1 MPIGESLDVHCEEWR
16 GVVYP
21 RDKWVI
27 SGIPDLT
34 RGEPGL
40 GVPGVRESPAC
51 LHNCILPCVGHYC
64 NRGLPPIR
72 GMLMFPGEPRWK

>member
-1 MPIGESLDVHCEEWR
+1 MQEWR

-27 SGIPDLT
+27 SILGIPDLT
-34 RGEPGL
+34 RGEPDL

-51 LHNCILPCVGHYC
+51 LYNCILPCVGHSDNC
-64 NRGLPPIR
+64 G
-72 GMLMFPGEPRWK
+72 

>member
-1 MPIGESLDVHCEEWR
+1 MEKVKCIVFTESYYAYPGESGCAQEWR

-34 RGEPGL
+34 RGEPG
-40 GVPGVRESPAC
+40 
-51 LHNCILPCVGHYC
+51 
-64 NRGLPPIR
+64 
-72 GMLMFPGEPRWK
+72 